1 MKIRKQIF
9 WRIFL
14 SLSLSHNEIYTY
26 DNIDREY
33 KYKNENKSERKI
45 LYTRLFRAIR
55 QIAVYSLYPPS
66 VKVYQSSRGRVSRI
80 VPRVKFSR
88 DRADNALLRHLLFPC
103 ISLL

>member
-1 MKIRKQIF
+1 MKIRNQIF

-14 SLSLSHNEIYTY
+14 SFSLSHNEIYTY

-55 QIAVYSLYPPS
+55 QIARLQLIPS
-66 VKVYQSSRGRVSRI
+66 FRESVSIIERQS
-80 VPRVKFSR
+80 FSHCSTR
-88 DRADNALLRHLLFPC
+88 
-103 ISLL
+103 

>member
-14 SLSLSHNEIYTY
+14 SLSLSYNEIYTY

-55 QIAVYSLYPPS
+55 QIARLQLIPS
-66 VKVYQSSRGRVSRI
+66 FRESVSIIERQS
-80 VPRVKFSR
+80 FSHCSTR
-88 DRADNALLRHLLFPC
+88 
-103 ISLL
+103 

>member
-9 WRIFL
+9 WRISL

-55 QIAVYSLYPPS
+55 QIARLQLIPS
-66 VKVYQSSRGRVSRI
+66 FRESVSIIERQS
-80 VPRVKFSR
+80 FSHCSTR
-88 DRADNALLRHLLFPC
+88 
-103 ISLL
+103 

>member
-14 SLSLSHNEIYTY
+14 SLILHNEIYTY

-55 QIAVYSLYPPS
+55 QIARLQLIPS
-66 VKVYQSSRGRVSRI
+66 FRESVSIIERQS
-80 VPRVKFSR
+80 FSHCSTR
-88 DRADNALLRHLLFPC
+88 
-103 ISLL
+103 

>member
-55 QIAVYSLYPPS
+55 QIARLQLIPS
-66 VKVYQSSRGRVSRI
+66 FRENVSIIERQS
-80 VPRVKFSR
+80 FSHCSTR
-88 DRADNALLRHLLFPC
+88 
-103 ISLL
+103 